1 MCRSFLSVDN
11 YGYGENGEPKY
22 WGRFNKGVVT
32 LNLPDVAL
40 SSGGDPD
47 EFWKI
52 LNERMEDLIYPAL
65 ITRHNTLVGT
75 KADVA
80 PILWKDGAIARLK
93 SGEVIDEL
101 LYDGYSTLSIGYC
114 GLYEAVKYMTGM
126 SHTDDAARV
135 FAKEVLQFLNDKASE
150 WNSIE
155 DVGFSVYGTPLES
168 TTFKIAK
175 SLKKRFGEIEGIT
188 DRDYV
193 SNSFH

>member
-1 MCRSFLSVDN
+1 M
-11 YGYGENGEPKY
+11 
-22 WGRFNKGVVT
+22 
-32 LNLPDVAL
+32 

-47 EFWKI
+47 EFWRI
-52 LNERMEDLIYPAL
+52 LNDRMENLIYPAL
-65 ITRHNTLVGT
+65 MTRHNTLVGT

-101 LYDGYSTLSIGYC
+101 LYDNYSTLSIGYC
-114 GLYEAVKYMTGM
+114 GLYETVKYMTGM
-126 SHTDDAARV
+126 SHTDDAART
-135 FAKEVLQFLNDKASE
+135 FAKEVLQFLNDKASD

-168 TTFKIAK
+168 TTFKLAK